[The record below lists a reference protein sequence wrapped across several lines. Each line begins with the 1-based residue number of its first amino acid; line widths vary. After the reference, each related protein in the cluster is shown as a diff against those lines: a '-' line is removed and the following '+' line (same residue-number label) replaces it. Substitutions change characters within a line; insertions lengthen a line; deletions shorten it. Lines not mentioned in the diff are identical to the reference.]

1 MKRNGISSEFIFI
14 DSSILI
20 EGLKGHTLAVSLF
33 EELLES
39 DLVPVIN
46 DIVFSEFLFHYIAL
60 KTGMSPFTIKKRG
73 EISSI
78 ILPEEPKD
86 FIEQFHILPTDDDVL
101 ELAYGLMRKHNLLP
115 NDAIILAACLVFEV
129 KNLGTLDEDLKKAG
143 EKEGLNVLP

>member
-1 MKRNGISSEFIFI
+1 
-14 DSSILI
+14 LI

-33 EELLES
+33 EELIES

-78 ILPEEPKD
+78 ILPGEPKD
-86 FIEQFHILPTDDDVL
+86 FIEQFHTLPTDDDVL

-115 NDAIILAACLVFEV
+115 NDAIILATCLVFEV
-129 KNLGTLDEDLKKAG
+129 KNLGTLDGDLKKAG
-143 EKEGLNVLP
+143 EKEGLKVLP